1 MPLPT
6 DNPALFAAAGCG
18 CHQQVF
24 GTLPD
29 GTIPDIFMD
38 FKNGIYQSQGEDVAL
53 NTLLTENA
61 DWGTWNP
68 ATMISPGV
76 GITVVSGI
84 PSPVFTGEAFDLA
97 ASGAT
102 IVLVFSG
109 TTTAATA
116 RSIRYELVDDL
127 VEYNLNYYSRSSFR
141 DGDVSRIGD
150 QTADDVN
157 DGVLATGAHKTA
169 ITMIDGKI
177 SRSTD
182 GAAIISIDPAAPWSP
197 APTVMGFIVRAT
209 VVLES
214 VGIYPAQPD
223 ADLPML
229 SAP

>member
-1 MPLPT
+1 MRSIYALP
-6 DNPALFAAAGCG
+6 N
-18 CHQQVF
+18 
-24 GTLPD
+24 GTEPS
-29 GTIPDIFMD
+29 IFLD
-38 FKNGIYQSQGEDVAL
+38 FKNGVYLADGEDVAV
-53 NTLLTENA
+53 TDLLVENA

-76 GITVVSGI
+76 GLTVASGI
-84 PSPVFTGEAFDLA
+84 PSPVFTGDAFDLV

-102 IVLVFSG
+102 VVLVFSG
-109 TTTAATA
+109 TATAATA

-127 VEYNLNYYSRSSFR
+127 IEYNLNYYSRSSFR
-141 DGDVSRIGD
+141 DGDMSRIGD

-197 APTVMGFIVRAT
+197 APTVMGFIVRST
-209 VVLES
+209 IVLES
-214 VGIYPAQPD
+214 IGIYPAQPD

-229 SAP
+229 SSP